1 MHSPYAHVHLIGLG
15 GIHVSAIAKL
25 LLSLG
30 VALSGSDLEENEQVA
45 DLRALGVTVFIGHAA
60 EHVPADAEAIVFSSA
75 AKETNPERLEGAR
88 RGLPAFNSHQF
99 LGILGKGMKQI
110 VVTGTHGKSTTT
122 AMMAVMAKEAGMHPT
137 VVVGTRVPQL
147 AAGNLEVGASKWLII
162 EGDEFDHHFLAYH
175 PTVLVINNIEGDHFD
190 VYPTIEAMLAAYR
203 SLLTQVV
210 DGGWIILNADD
221 KLVQQLLDSEEQ
233 TLKDRGVRIKKVG
246 MREGSEITL
255 DSRQNA
261 DGLQTIQLHSYA
273 QEKDVRIQLSVPG
286 AMNAMNALMCYAA
299 AEVIG
304 MPLEK
309 AVAGLAGFKG
319 IWRRLEKIGEK
330 DGVTVFSD
338 YGHHPTA
345 VIKTLEAVK
354 EFYPN
359 RRLVLCVQPH
369 HRNRT
374 KHLFTEFVG
383 CFDLADVL
391 IVCEIYDVKG
401 RDQATD
407 EAVSS
412 KDLVQAI
419 QEQDQKRSVKRPVSF
434 TQNPAESLTA
444 VQAILKSGDVLIVMG
459 AGDLYK
465 IAYAL
470 V

>member
-1 MHSPYAHVHLIGLG
+1 
-15 GIHVSAIAKL
+15 
-25 LLSLG
+25 
-30 VALSGSDLEENEQVA
+30 
-45 DLRALGVTVFIGHAA
+45 
-60 EHVPADAEAIVFSSA
+60 
-75 AKETNPERLEGAR
+75 
-88 RGLPAFNSHQF
+88 
-99 LGILGKGMKQI
+99 MKQI

-233 TLKDRGVRIKKVG
+233 TLRDRGVKIKKVG

-255 DSRQNA
+255 DGRQNA
-261 DGLQTIQLHSYA
+261 DGLQMIQLHSYA

-359 RRLVLCVQPH
+359 RRLVLCAQPH

-401 RDQATD
+401 RDEAMD
-407 EAVSS
+407 ETVSS